1 TRSVLGVTFSVERT
15 ESLWITFNVIRYLLC
30 LLIMFPATFCAG
42 MTLPLLTHV
51 MLKRGQPESVVGN
64 VYGVNTLGAISGAVA
79 AGLPLMPIV
88 GIKGVIILG
97 ALADMLLALWLIR
110 TEIRSGRAT
119 ALVRRFLYTASA
131 GTALAVS
138 VGLVV
143 IQVDPMV
150 LTSTVFRHGRQ
161 ELPEYYEILRYV
173 DGRTASVTVVHN
185 TERPG
190 YHIIYTNGKP
200 DASVVHDRWPE
211 DRDPERGPDIA
222 G

>member
-1 TRSVLGVTFSVERT
+1 YKRPEVVLAVVQLAMGLSAIATLPLYELAVGGMGWLMDYDAGTRSVLGVTFSVERT

-79 AGLPLMPIV
+79 AGLLLMPIV

-97 ALADMLLALWLIR
+97 ALVDMLLGLWLIR

-119 ALVRRFLYTASA
+119 A
-131 GTALAVS
+131 
-138 VGLVV
+138 
-143 IQVDPMV
+143 
-150 LTSTVFRHGRQ
+150 
-161 ELPEYYEILRYV
+161 
-173 DGRTASVTVVHN
+173 
-185 TERPG
+185 
-190 YHIIYTNGKP
+190 
-200 DASVVHDRWPE
+200 
-211 DRDPERGPDIA
+211 
-222 G
+222 